1 MKIEGS
7 SGSVFDGETFKL
19 RFRFDDRYPHE
30 SPEVIFVGDNVPV
43 HEHIYSNGHIC
54 LSVLYDQ
61 WSPAMGVLTT
71 CLSVLSKLSSC
82 TEESTIVQ
90 RTIGNIVATRS
101 AGVQS
106 IFVIYTFESVLFSVI
121 VASHCRNATHDETL
135 FHNLRLSVLCDLLQG
150 QTNFPFLPLL
160 CSDNAVTCFFF
171 GISVNVK
178 SLT

>member
-71 CLSVLSKLSSC
+71 CLSVLSMLSSC
-82 TEESTIVQ
+82 TEEQ
-90 RTIGNIVATRS
+90 HHRPANDRQYCRDTIGRS
-101 AGVQS
+101 PKDTQWD
-106 IFVIYTFESVLFSVI
+106 F
-121 VASHCRNATHDETL
+121 HDDK
-135 FHNLRLSVLCDLLQG
+135 C
-150 QTNFPFLPLL
+150 
-160 CSDNAVTCFFF
+160 
-171 GISVNVK
+171 
-178 SLT
+178 